1 LREILA
7 VCTTQEFS
15 VSRVQVD
22 GKPLRVKGQSGARAG
37 KARGTGWDDHPEVEE
52 APLGDLPKEGIVTL
66 LIESSRRATC
76 WQAGR
81 AIE

>member
-22 GKPLRVKGQSGARAG
+22 GKPLRVKGQSGAQAG
-37 KARGTGWDDHPEVEE
+37 KARGTGRDDHPEVEE